1 MTKTIRVAT
10 YNIHKGIG
18 GVDRR
23 YRPERIAEAL
33 TAAAADVVLLQE
45 VDDGCA
51 RSQQHRQVDWLG
63 DALGLPHRAWAA
75 NVAVRG
81 GGHYGNA
88 ILARWPLEPWAN
100 LDLTI
105 GRRKRRSALVA
116 RLHPPHGA
124 ALVVG
129 CLHLGLAQAER
140 EAQLAQLLGAG
151 EFAELGANTP
161 AVLGGDL
168 NDVYGRLGAHLAP
181 AGFRSLPTPPTF
193 PAWAPLRALDGIY
206 ARGRAEVRALARG
219 EAPLDK
225 RASDHRL
232 LVADVT
238 IHPA

>member
-1 MTKTIRVAT
+1 MTTTIRVAT

-18 GVDRR
+18 GLDRR

-33 TAAAADVVLLQE
+33 AAVDADVLLLQE

-51 RSQQHRQVDWLG
+51 RSRHDRQVDWLG
-63 DALGLPHRAWAA
+63 EALRLPHRAWAA

-88 ILARWPLEPWAN
+88 ILARWPLAPWVN

-105 GRRKRRSALVA
+105 GRRKRRSALMA
-116 RLHPPHGA
+116 HLRLPHGGH
-124 ALVVG
+124 LTIG
-129 CLHLGLAQAER
+129 CVHLGLAQAER
-140 EAQLAQLLGAG
+140 EAQLGRLLGAG
-151 EFAELGANTP
+151 ELAQLAPDTP

-181 AGFRSLPTPPTF
+181 AGFTTLPTPSTF
-193 PAWAPLRALDGIY
+193 PAWAPMRALDGIY
-206 ARGRAEVRALARG
+206 ARGRAELRTLARG
-219 EAPLDK
+219 EAALDK

-232 LVADVT
+232 LVADVA
-238 IHPA
+238 IRPA